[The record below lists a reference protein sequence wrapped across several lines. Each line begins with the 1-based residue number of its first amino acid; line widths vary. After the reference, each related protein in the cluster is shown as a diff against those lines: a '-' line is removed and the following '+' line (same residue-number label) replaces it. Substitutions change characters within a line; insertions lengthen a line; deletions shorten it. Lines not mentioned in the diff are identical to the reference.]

1 MRQLCYVSWSDQ
13 FLEDQANFGQQC
25 ENDLRSVPELR
36 MANHHP
42 PALALPYREGG
53 QLWQVLYVIVD
64 QVSQSAG

>member
-1 MRQLCYVSWSDQ
+1 MCPDRISFSKTKTPKT
-13 FLEDQANFGQQC
+13 ANFGQQC

-42 PALALPYREGG
+42 TAPTLPYREGG
-53 QLWQVLYVIVD
+53 KLWQVLYAIVD